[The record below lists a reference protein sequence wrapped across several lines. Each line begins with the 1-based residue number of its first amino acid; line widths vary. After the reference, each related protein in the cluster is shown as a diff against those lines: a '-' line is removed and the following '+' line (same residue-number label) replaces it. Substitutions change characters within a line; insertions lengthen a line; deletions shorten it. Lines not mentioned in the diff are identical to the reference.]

1 MKTLRHSLLLLV
13 LSAFTA
19 CSTKP
24 IEYPSGRWYSV
35 QNRPDITFEGNHGS
49 LIAIVHHKTYSG
61 DTCSI
66 VYPVITTNYG
76 FYIQAE
82 GKIHVFYD
90 TEKDALFLSPGGE
103 YERRLQ

>member
-19 CSTKP
+19 CSIQTAD
-24 IEYPSGRWYSV
+24 YPSGRWYSV
-35 QNRPDITFEGNHGS
+35 QNRPDITFENDHDT
-49 LIAIVHHKTYSG
+49 LFAIVHHKTYSG

-66 VYPVITTNYG
+66 AYPVITTSYG

-90 TEKDALFLSPGGE
+90 ADEDVLFLSPGGE
-103 YERRLQ
+103 YERRP